1 MDDVIYRETDEPQP
15 VTAENPLQGLETE
28 VLKVWKQTPNVAKA
42 LQENPTSVHSAV
54 RRAVFDALRQE
65 AEYRAQGL
73 NQQEAQEFTRPA
85 MWKAPAFP
93 PTST

>member
-1 MDDVIYRETDEPQP
+1 MEDVIYRDGDQPEPLS
-15 VTAENPLQGLETE
+15 TTPLEGLETE
-28 VLKVWKQTPNVAKA
+28 VLRVWKQTPAA
-42 LQENPTSVHSAV
+42 ATAHQQNPEMVETAV

>member
-1 MDDVIYRETDEPQP
+1 MEHVIYRDGDQPEPLS
-15 VTAENPLQGLETE
+15 TTPLEGLETE
-28 VLKVWKQTPNVAKA
+28 VLRVWKQTPAAAKA
-42 LQENPTSVHSAV
+42 HQQNPEMVENAV

-73 NQQEAQEFTRPA
+73 NQQEAQEFTRQA

-93 PTST
+93 ATST